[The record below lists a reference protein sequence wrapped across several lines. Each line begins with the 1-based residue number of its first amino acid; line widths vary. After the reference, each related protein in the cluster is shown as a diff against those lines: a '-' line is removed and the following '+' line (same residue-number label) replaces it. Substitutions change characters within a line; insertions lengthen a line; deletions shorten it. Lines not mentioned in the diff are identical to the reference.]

1 MCRALQSNGIA
12 YSAPTDINEIWFEH
26 CSNVFEHS
34 TFDET
39 GRAEELTMK
48 VASIRKEANQSKAE
62 DKMTID
68 LQDIKTICSSLRSG
82 KACGHDKIW
91 YEHLKCGEKLLHKY
105 LCHLFNLCI
114 DLSYVPGD
122 WRRGTIILLYKGDN
136 KPRTDTDSYRGIS
149 LVSAIAKVFEKAI
162 DTCLSK
168 IHPLTFLTASK
179 LLTKNAF

>member
-1 MCRALQSNGIA
+1 MLIKKSVWSVNNQRKAKQPVCRALQSNGIA
-12 YSAPTDINEIWFEH
+12 YLAPTDINEIWFEH

-82 KACGHDKIW
+82 KACGHDKIS
-91 YEHLKCGEKLLHKY
+91 YEHLKYGGNLLHKH

-114 DLSYVPGD
+114 DLSYIPGE
-122 WRRGTIILLYKGDN
+122 GVLLFFCTRVTTSHE
-136 KPRTDTDSYRGIS
+136 PIRTPIEGY
-149 LVSAIAKVFEKAI
+149 
-162 DTCLSK
+162 
-168 IHPLTFLTASK
+168 P
-179 LLTKNAF
+179 